1 MNLFNRFFRNLHI
14 PFVRVATFQALWRT
28 NFFHS
33 VVRWTSPIIT
43 EKGLSEF
50 VLTNLENSHSQLQQ
64 DLVAQYIFSHN
75 SKSSQGF
82 FVEFGATDGIVLSNT
97 FILEKRYGW
106 KGILAEPS
114 RSYRDSLKANR
125 NCGIDFSCI
134 YSQGGKNIEFTEMEI
149 GEHSSIEGFSRTTA
163 LESGDVV
170 KDSYLVETVT
180 LEQLL
185 VKHNA
190 PSFIDF
196 ISIDTEG
203 TEYQILK
210 EFNFS
215 RFSFGFIAVEL
226 SQNIAEINDLL
237 TRNGYIQVL
246 SKLSRWDG
254 WYVPNDNRMFRQN
267 S

>member
-1 MNLFNRFFRNLHI
+1 MHLFSRFLRNLQI
-14 PFVRVATFQALWRT
+14 PLIRVATFQTLWRT

-33 VVRWTSPIIT
+33 VVRWTSPEIT
-43 EKGLSEF
+43 QKGLSEF

-75 SKSSQGF
+75 SKSVQGF

-106 KGILAEPS
+106 RGILAEPS

-125 NCGIDFSCI
+125 DCAIDFNCV
-134 YSQGGKNIEFTEMEI
+134 YSQGGQKIEFTEMEI

-185 VKHNA
+185 VRHNA
-190 PSFIDF
+190 PAFIDF

-210 EFNFS
+210 NFDFS
-215 RFSFGFIAVEL
+215 RFTFGFIAVEL
-226 SQNIAEINDLL
+226 SQNIAEIDDLL

-246 SKLSRWDG
+246 SNLSRWDG
-254 WYVPNDNRMFRQN
+254 WYVPNNNRMFLQ
-267 S
+267 

>member
-1 MNLFNRFFRNLHI
+1 MHPFSRFLRNLQI
-14 PFVRVATFQALWRT
+14 PIIRVATFKTLWRT

-33 VVRWTSPIIT
+33 VVRWTSPEIAQ
-43 EKGLSEF
+43 KGLSEF

-75 SKSSQGF
+75 SKSGQGF
-82 FVEFGATDGIVLSNT
+82 FVEFGATDGIELSNT
-97 FILEKRYGW
+97 FTLEKRYGW
-106 KGILAEPS
+106 RGILAEPS

-125 NCGIDFSCI
+125 NCAIDFNCV
-134 YSQGGKNIEFTEMEI
+134 YSQGGQEIEFTEMEI

-163 LESGDVV
+163 LESGDVI

-185 VKHNA
+185 VRHNA
-190 PSFIDF
+190 PAFIDF

-210 EFNFS
+210 NFDFS
-215 RFSFGFIAVEL
+215 RFTFGFIAVEL
-226 SQNIAEINDLL
+226 SQNIAEIDDLL
-237 TRNGYIQVL
+237 TRNGYIQAL
-246 SKLSRWDG
+246 SNLSRWDG
-254 WYVPNDNRMFRQN
+254 WYVPNNNRMFLQ
-267 S
+267 